1 MRREKSVEYASQF
14 LASAMGVNP
23 SIARSR
29 DRWHTSRTGAAA
41 SMAAS
46 TTRQRLIDNAYA
58 LFTRQGFHAV
68 GLDRILHET
77 GVSKQTF
84 YNHFQSK
91 DDLVLAVLDKRSEID
106 LATFRDMLC
115 EFAGDDPRAQLDA
128 IWDVL
133 DAWFNRDDFRG
144 CIFITAAA
152 EFPFRHDPAHE
163 KAAAHAARMQRL
175 LADIAE
181 RAGADDPVALAER
194 LFILIDGA
202 FVVRHVTGN
211 DRAADIA
218 RENARLVLDCHLPV
232 TQLV

>member
-1 MRREKSVEYASQF
+1 MPTNTPRV
-14 LASAMGVNP
+14 P
-23 SIARSR
+23 
-29 DRWHTSRTGAAA
+29 TP
-41 SMAAS
+41 
-46 TTRQRLIDNAYA
+46 QRLIDAAYE

-68 GLDRILHET
+68 GLDRILADA

-84 YNHFQSK
+84 YNHFESK
-91 DDLVLAVLDKRSEID
+91 EDLMLAVLDKRSDID
-106 LATFRDMLC
+106 LATFGEMLH

-152 EFPFRHDPAHE
+152 EFPFAHDPAHQ
-163 KAAAHAARMQRL
+163 KAAAHAAKTQRM
-175 LADIAE
+175 LADLAR
-181 RAGADDPVALAER
+181 RAGAEDPQGLAER

-211 DRAADIA
+211 DRAAQIA
-218 RENARLVLDCHLPV
+218 RENAKLMLECYLAEP
-232 TQLV
+232 QLV